1 MQSSD
6 FSKKAI
12 KSGYSFVTSSLFV
25 SLIGLIVVPIYM
37 LYLTPSE
44 YGVFSLFISTATFL
58 VSILSLAG
66 DAVLTRLY
74 FYSERPSL
82 TRATIMGALIGFTVL
97 NCLVISGLL
106 LLIFNYLI
114 DLLPQ
119 LSDILE
125 FKLLILGCANSIVF
139 IKLYER
145 LLKSMQDVLITPV
158 LKITRVVIQI
168 SLSLLL
174 LIYLELSFKSLILGF
189 SIASIIIG
197 LISLSNFI
205 KVFKPS
211 INFESYKIIYRFTLP
226 LIPNRVAAY
235 AINPLMNYL
244 IFSFLNLALVGIYNI
259 AYLVINVLVMVFQK
273 INEAFQPWLYQTL
286 FQENPD
292 YIKIKDSIRLLF
304 IAFTLV
310 TIFSL
315 IIGPLSL
322 EFLFPKY
329 FEDQS
334 TFIRILLLFPFINS
348 SKSLAV
354 SLLMKKT
361 LEDILFHSALICLFF
376 YYSFLVSILFQ
387 TMD

>member
-1 MQSSD
+1 
-6 FSKKAI
+6 
-12 KSGYSFVTSSLFV
+12 
-25 SLIGLIVVPIYM
+25 M

-259 AYLVINVLVMVFQK
+259 AYLVINVL
-273 INEAFQPWLYQTL
+273 
-286 FQENPD
+286 
-292 YIKIKDSIRLLF
+292 
-304 IAFTLV
+304 
-310 TIFSL
+310 
-315 IIGPLSL
+315 
-322 EFLFPKY
+322 
-329 FEDQS
+329 
-334 TFIRILLLFPFINS
+334 
-348 SKSLAV
+348 
-354 SLLMKKT
+354 
-361 LEDILFHSALICLFF
+361 
-376 YYSFLVSILFQ
+376 
-387 TMD
+387 